1 MAAAAPAVEHSPPD
15 VARIASTLKLAITQ
29 LEVEPY
35 LAPNEPTQDDV
46 GRLLGVRFLPSNAA
60 CVGLPSKVE
69 AVYKP
74 TVAPPNELDGDLAYA
89 PGLTLDDLAACYVAL
104 GGNPSDIRS
113 PGRAIRDFPGFSID
127 RTAFVDLGHG
137 WLFAADDV
145 DKAIDQLGRV
155 RTP

>member
-89 PGLTLDDLAACYVAL
+89 PGLTLDDLATL
-104 GGNPSDIRS
+104 GGSTGWVTVTTVPAAAGQ
-113 PGRAIRDFPGFSID
+113 GRDEP
-127 RTAFVDLGHG
+127 
-137 WLFAADDV
+137 
-145 DKAIDQLGRV
+145 
-155 RTP
+155 